1 MKLMRQRPK
10 NGFTLL
16 ELLIVIAVISIL
28 AAIAVPRFAESIRT
42 SNEGGTKG
50 TLTAV
55 RSGLSIYYSDM
66 EGQFPSNLDPLTTAG
81 NKYFKAPGNLLSVYT
96 QPHGRVNDNGSIE
109 YVASFSGDTGDTG
122 HWGYVNSGTE
132 KGKIFVQCTH
142 TDTKGSVWTSY

>member
-1 MKLMRQRPK
+1 MNLMRQRPK

-50 TLTAV
+50 TLSAV
-55 RSGLSIYYSDM
+55 RSGLSVYFSDM
-66 EGQFPSNLDPLTTAG
+66 EGQFPASLDPLTAAG
-81 NKYFKAPGNLLSVYT
+81 NKYFKAPGNVLSVYT
-96 QPHGRVNDNGSIE
+96 QPHGRFNDNGAIE

-122 HWGYVNSGTE
+122 HWAYVNSGTE